1 MTILLRTLFV
11 ASSWIGVC
19 ACQSAGSATRAEPL
33 PHVSSAP
40 LQNPPAGPKLA
51 SVSPKPEKPAASLGG
66 AAPGFDLPDVDGKLV
81 SLAQFKGKTIVLEWF
96 NPECPFVRNSHIK
109 GSLVNT
115 AEKHSQAGVV
125 WLAVNS
131 SGAGRQGHGVE
142 QNRAARVTYKLSH
155 PILLDEDGRVGRLY
169 GAKRT
174 PHMFVIAPTGEL
186 VYRGAIDN
194 SPDGEGESAEGGK
207 LVNYVE
213 EALAA
218 LKAGKKPKVAETDA
232 YGCGVK
238 YAN

>member
-1 MTILLRTLFV
+1 MTILVRTLFV
-11 ASSWIGVC
+11 ALPLIGVC

-33 PHVSSAP
+33 HHVRSAP
-40 LQNPPAGPKLA
+40 LQNSPGAKQA
-51 SVSPKPEKPAASLGG
+51 SPPKPEKPAASLGA

-81 SLAQFKGKTIVLEWF
+81 SLAQYKGKTIVLEWF

-131 SGAGRQGHGVE
+131 SAAGRQGHGVE
-142 QNRAARVTYKLSH
+142 QNRAARGTYKLSH

-169 GAKRT
+169 GATRT

-218 LKAGKKPKVAETDA
+218 LKAEKKPEVAETEA